1 MEAENEMQNAKL
13 MQTTLAQTLLH
24 QEAVDW
30 ALNPNL
36 PVTLGWI
43 GFTREFVRNAPKAER
58 RFRRFGLTH
67 LAARAAVYQLF
78 RSQSFP
84 NTHPPHDLHWQN
96 DARGKPSIAFQGE
109 LEAWAI
115 EHGFTDEYLQISNTN
130 DGDANIVLAAY
141 GEEFAGIGVDVVH
154 LPRLRQ
160 AGKGMD
166 YLRRFAR
173 QFMSETEW
181 EAFEAGS
188 EHDDE
193 EGLRVRVAAHF
204 SLMEAASKAVG
215 TGLKMGIGMGVNYG
229 LPKAELGALRL
240 RYAVELYFGSAAK
253 ARLSEIGATQWEGF
267 WGADDEYLVSG
278 VVLRR

>member
-1 MEAENEMQNAKL
+1 MEAENEVVNSKL
-13 MQTTLAQTLLH
+13 MQTTLAQAHLH
-24 QEAVDW
+24 SEAVDW

-43 GFTREFVRNAPKAER
+43 GFTREILLQSPKLDR
-58 RFRRFGLTH
+58 RFMRFGLTH

-78 RSQSFP
+78 RSQGFP
-84 NTHPPHDLHWQN
+84 NMHAPHDLHWEN
-96 DARGKPSIAFQGE
+96 DALGKPSIAFQGDVD
-109 LEAWAI
+109 AWAI
-115 EHGFTDEYLQISNTN
+115 ENGFEDQHLHISNTN
-130 DGDANIVLAAY
+130 DGNAHIVLAAY

-160 AGKGMD
+160 PGKGID

-188 EHDDE
+188 ENDDE
-193 EGLRVRVAAHF
+193 EALRIRVAAHF
-204 SLMEAASKAVG
+204 SLMEAASKACG
-215 TGLKMGIGMGVNYG
+215 TGLKIGIGMGSPYS
-229 LPKAELGALRL
+229 LPKADLGAVRL
-240 RYAVELYFGSAAK
+240 RYAVEMYFGPAAK
-253 ARLSEIGATQWEGF
+253 VRLNEIGATQWEGF

-278 VVLRR
+278 VVLKR